1 VHKRLHKQQLKPKKQ
16 PRKMR
21 EERMRIDL
29 NKQLHH
35 RLKVRIIIVTT
46 VTTVTTASLEK
57 IAIKRKKRLNPLV
70 THQLKRR
77 DPLKKKEVINQ
88 KERKSQNNHKL

>member
-1 VHKRLHKQQLKPKKQ
+1 
-16 PRKMR
+16 MR
-21 EERMRIDL
+21 EERMRIDP

-35 RLKVRIIIVTT
+35 RLKVRIIPA
-46 VTTVTTASLEK
+46 TTATIATTTSLEK

-70 THQLKRR
+70 THQPKRR
-77 DPLKKKEVINQ
+77 DHLKKKEVINQ